1 MPKKPRISA
10 IAAVGKNCELG
21 KNGDLIWRIKEDL
34 GRVRDLTMGH
44 PIIMGR
50 KTHESIGK
58 PLPGRVNIVVTR
70 DPSYTADGC
79 VVVPSVTMAIEK
91 ASLLDQDEIFIFGG
105 AQIYEAALPY
115 TNRLYLTEIDAE
127 DPDADTFFPE
137 YSNFAH
143 VVESEMHS
151 QDGLSYIWITRE
163 PI

>member
-1 MPKKPRISA
+1 MKKPRISA
-10 IAAVGKNCELG
+10 IAAVGRNRELG

-58 PLPGRVNIVVTR
+58 PLPGRVNLVVTR

-115 TNRLYLTEIDAE
+115 TDRLYLTEIDAE
-127 DPDADTFFPE
+127 DPDADTFFPNYE
-137 YSNFAH
+137 MFSKI
-143 VVESEMHS
+143 VECEHRS
-151 QDGLSYIWITRE
+151 QDNLSYDWITRE
-163 PI
+163 HI